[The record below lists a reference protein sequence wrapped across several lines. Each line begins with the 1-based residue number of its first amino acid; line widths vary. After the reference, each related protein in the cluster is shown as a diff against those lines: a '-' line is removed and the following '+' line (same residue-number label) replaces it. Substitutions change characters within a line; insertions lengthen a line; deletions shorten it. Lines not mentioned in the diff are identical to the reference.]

1 MKKKPRREHPMHSQ
15 GGSQDGAAATKIQRA
30 VLVLSLGSR
39 PFFKVTRPLIENFAA
54 RVSATLHVLSSVE
67 HPALQPH
74 MRRLKSTP
82 RFLKLPALHYYLQR
96 YNQVLFFD
104 DDVVVSPRMADIF
117 EAVEPALIGAVF
129 ERHKPQGWH
138 SMHWR
143 TACAIYNVSSC
154 KPKSSLLFN
163 SGVMLL
169 SRQHLPLLARWQERQ
184 LECRVLCDQLFFNA
198 VAAQRGIAVSDLGA
212 SFNFVGSEVRR
223 AVVTSSEG
231 RPIQD
236 KAARRAAL
244 RAACV
249 VHLTRK
255 VPKLYLAHWI
265 ARRALT
271 QQDVMQCFQNSSA
284 AAIEGSKELLLRLL
298 PIEEKYDIG
307 VELCKGEPPGCKAQP
322 WVQVA

>member
-1 MKKKPRREHPMHSQ
+1 MSQTLNCIADLSTAHRTTRAAGMSPLSKRALAIHCVPMLAHAS
-15 GGSQDGAAATKIQRA
+15 
-30 VLVLSLGSR
+30 
-39 PFFKVTRPLIENFAA
+39 E
-54 RVSATLHVLSSVE
+54 
-67 HPALQPH
+67 
-74 MRRLKSTP
+74 
-82 RFLKLPALHYYLQR
+82 
-96 YNQVLFFD
+96 VLFFD

-255 VPKLYLAHWI
+255 
-265 ARRALT
+265 ARR
-271 QQDVMQCFQNSSA
+271 
-284 AAIEGSKELLLRLL
+284 
-298 PIEEKYDIG
+298 
-307 VELCKGEPPGCKAQP
+307 
-322 WVQVA
+322 VAFR

>member
-154 KPKSSLLFN
+154 KPKSS
-163 SGVMLL
+163 
-169 SRQHLPLLARWQERQ
+169 
-184 LECRVLCDQLFFNA
+184 C
-198 VAAQRGIAVSDLGA
+198 A
-212 SFNFVGSEVRR
+212 S
-223 AVVTSSEG
+223 
-231 RPIQD
+231 P
-236 KAARRAAL
+236 
-244 RAACV
+244 
-249 VHLTRK
+249 
-255 VPKLYLAHWI
+255 P
-265 ARRALT
+265 RALT
-271 QQDVMQCFQNSSA
+271 NFLPYCPV
-284 AAIEGSKELLLRLL
+284 L
-298 PIEEKYDIG
+298 PIPIDLLEWLHRDRPRPEDTP
-307 VELCKGEPPGCKAQP
+307 VVSPPAKHMR
-322 WVQVA
+322 

>member
-1 MKKKPRREHPMHSQ
+1 MSQTLNCIADLSTAHRTTRAAGMSPLSKRALAIHCVPMLAHAS
-15 GGSQDGAAATKIQRA
+15 
-30 VLVLSLGSR
+30 
-39 PFFKVTRPLIENFAA
+39 E
-54 RVSATLHVLSSVE
+54 
-67 HPALQPH
+67 
-74 MRRLKSTP
+74 
-82 RFLKLPALHYYLQR
+82 
-96 YNQVLFFD
+96 VLFFD

-231 RPIQD
+231 RCTRKSALVTKGSLP
-236 KAARRAAL
+236 ATARSPTNMARRVLCDESTLEA
-244 RAACV
+244 
-249 VHLTRK
+249 
-255 VPKLYLAHWI
+255 
-265 ARRALT
+265 
-271 QQDVMQCFQNSSA
+271 
-284 AAIEGSKELLLRLL
+284 LLRPPFCNQIMRTHLQSTS
-298 PIEEKYDIG
+298 ITCAS
-307 VELCKGEPPGCKAQP
+307 VERSKKMQALFCISRLFAKSCLRVE
-322 WVQVA
+322 